1 MFSKGLWKQLR
12 ETKGL
17 GFAGQVRQD
26 DLDIPTKIP
35 HELAAGTT
43 GSREFIRVGHDND
56 PDEVVCPFRKRFE
69 QGNPFRTNRKT
80 VAGTFNVA
88 AGEHSSVT
96 TEQR

>member
-1 MFSKGLWKQLR
+1 MVSKGLRKQLR

-17 GFAGQVRQD
+17 GFSSQVRED

-35 HELAAGTT
+35 HELAARTT
-43 GSREFIRVGHDND
+43 GRREFIRVGNDND
-56 PDEVVCPFRKRFE
+56 PDEVVCPLRKRFE
-69 QGNPFRTNRKT
+69 QGNPFRTNRET

-88 AGEHSSVT
+88 AGEHPPVT

>member
-1 MFSKGLWKQLR
+1 MVSKGLRKQLR

-17 GFAGQVRQD
+17 GFAGQVGQD
-26 DLDIPTKIP
+26 DLDIPAKIP
-35 HELAAGTT
+35 HQLAARTT
-43 GSREFIRVGHDND
+43 GRREFIRVGNDND